1 MKKLLTAV
9 AAIVMMVSIRGGTV
23 KNFDM
28 ERANASFRTTITGE
42 VTSPAPEAV
51 LIKNKKEFSAYLS
64 DPSRFFDGRFM
75 FYEKYEGDPAF
86 FENCDLIAIIVKG
99 EAALVSLERGDG
111 VWRVSLEIEEG
122 KHALYFLSVPKEE
135 DITGVELK

>member
-1 MKKLLTAV
+1 MNEVT
-9 AAIVMMVSIRGGTV
+9 
-23 KNFDM
+23 F
-28 ERANASFRTTITGE
+28 ERANASFRTAIGGV

-51 LIKNKKEFSAYLS
+51 LIKDRKEFSVYLS

-86 FENCDLIAIIVKG
+86 FENYDLIAIIVKG

-111 VWRVSLEIEEG
+111 VWRVLLEVEEG
-122 KHALYFLSVPKEE
+122 KHALYFLTVPKDA
-135 DITGVELK
+135 DITGVELV